1 MMANQTMFGN
11 VLHNI
16 IDQNVGDII
25 HTGDGNLRQR
35 QFNCWYSSLYGPKDW
50 DSWNHLTGEEF
61 PDDIY
66 LYLGQHDMTRYLL
79 SNDIDYLS
87 NKILRVYIRIVREN
101 YTNIRNEPLI
111 EEWKMMLYNE
121 IFDEFRDKVINDE
134 N

>member
-1 MMANQTMFGN
+1 MFGN

-35 QFNCWYSSLYGPKDW
+35 QFNCWYSSLDGPTDW
-50 DSWNHLTGEEF
+50 DSWNYLTGEEF

-79 SNDIDYLS
+79 NNDIDYLS
-87 NKILRVYIRIVREN
+87 NKILRVYINIVREN

-121 IFDEFRDKVINDE
+121 IFDEFRDKVINYE

>member
-1 MMANQTMFGN
+1 MFGN
-11 VLHNI
+11 VLHSI
-16 IDQNVGDII
+16 IDQNVGNLINI
-25 HTGDGNLRQR
+25 GDGNLRLR

-50 DSWNHLTGEEF
+50 DSWNYLTGEEF

-101 YTNIRNEPLI
+101 YTNIRNGKLCYI
-111 EEWKMMLYNE
+111 MKSLMN
-121 IFDEFRDKVINDE
+121 FVIK
-134 N
+134 